1 MKYIVVLLMLVVA
14 MGSLMAQVNGEISQ
28 LGDKTVLKIWGNHYQ
43 RGYAQGYLLA
53 DEIKEVFTDYFY
65 TMQVFS
71 DQDYYNQL
79 WDFTTSSFA
88 PDNRFITECTGIAEG
103 MAASSAGAYVAVLG
117 RNLEAQ
123 DLLMLNASV
132 DLAYLE
138 SSKELQLGCAS
149 LASWGSST
157 QADEI
162 LQGSAVITRFLD
174 WTTNTALIGNP
185 LLVVHFPSEPDE
197 MRWVNFTFPGFI
209 GAITALNEEL
219 HFASMNTGNDHYYN
233 DLNGLNPILY
243 SIRSGIERRDYDQNG
258 IQDADDLYSAI
269 QSKNH
274 LAGFIVQNLLENG
287 GEAYNSVIET
297 NNGGTARRLYNQSGD
312 LPGLHL
318 AATNHFRVLSYP
330 TCCTRYVNIQDSLY
344 TNRYLSA
351 KRQWNVLSGA
361 AGMDNNLMAIQ
372 YIPAQDYLLW
382 AVATANTPAFARPA
396 VTFAPSQLFSHP
408 VSNNDDHLVQA
419 PFDISVY
426 PNPFGNPAELRL
438 ETKSEINRVEIF
450 NLRGQRIYNGQGRRN
465 SHSFGELS
473 AEMPN
478 GIYLIRVS
486 DTQGNTGSCRI
497 LKIGS

>member
-1 MKYIVVLLMLVVA
+1 
-14 MGSLMAQVNGEISQ
+14 
-28 LGDKTVLKIWGNHYQ
+28 
-43 RGYAQGYLLA
+43 
-53 DEIKEVFTDYFY
+53 
-65 TMQVFS
+65 
-71 DQDYYNQL
+71 
-79 WDFTTSSFA
+79 
-88 PDNRFITECTGIAEG
+88 
-103 MAASSAGAYVAVLG
+103 MAASAAGAYLAVLG
-117 RNLEAQ
+117 RNLETQ

-138 SSKELQLGCAS
+138 ENKELQLGCAS

-185 LLVVHFPSEPDE
+185 LMVVHFPAEQDE

-233 DLNGLNPILY
+233 DLNDLNPILY

-274 LAGFIVQNLLENG
+274 LAGFIVQNLLETG
-287 GEAYNSVIET
+287 GQAHNSVIET

-344 TNRYLSA
+344 TNRYLGA
-351 KRQWNVLSGA
+351 KRQWNVLAGA

-382 AVATANTPAFARPA
+382 STATLTIPAFARPA
-396 VTFAPSQLFSHP
+396 ITFEPSQLFSHP
-408 VSNNDDHLVQA
+408 VSNDDATLIPQTMS
-419 PFDISVY
+419 ISVY
-426 PNPFGNPAELRL
+426 PNPFSNPADLRL
-438 ETKSEINRVEIF
+438 ESKSEIDRIEIF
-450 NLRGQRIYNGQGRRN
+450 NLRGQRVYRGEGSGK
-465 SHSFGELS
+465 SHSFGELERGLPS
-473 AEMPN
+473 
-478 GIYLIRVS
+478 GVYLIRVS
-486 DTQGNTGSCRI
+486 DTQGNTDSRRI
-497 LKIGS
+497 LKIGN